1 MRGFEYAQRTLVRGG
16 LVALGVVLLMGLGS
30 ALYGVTA
37 VQQVVEPMGIDLR
50 TPRILHTTFASAW
63 IVLVGM
69 SACVGWL
76 GEQGP
81 LGRGEKLALGGA
93 LTLFGAA
100 GLGVLATVPLG
111 LVSGREYL
119 GFHPLLAVPILLGWL
134 LLAGVF
140 FRRALPGLFGRPVY
154 VLMWAVGFVFF
165 VVTFCEQYAWLLPE
179 VFNDPIVDR
188 RLQWKA
194 TGTLVGAVNLFVYGT
209 ALYLGEKLGTDP
221 DVARSPRAFALF
233 ALGLLNSFTNF
244 AHHTYHLPQSHTVK
258 WIAFVVSM
266 SEVLVLF
273 VVLHGIVKQLSLS
286 GGAARLLLVASKW
299 WTAAIIASAVL
310 LSIPPLNAL
319 VHGTWVVPG
328 HAMGAMIGI
337 DSMVLLAFVA
347 WRLGETSPLRAHIL
361 LLNIALF
368 GFVAWLHIA
377 GLADGM
383 ARIDADP
390 AAITAFAYRP
400 AWLRTWL
407 YPVLAV
413 LGTGTALGLAALWWR
428 WMPKAWSGRLS
439 PGEPRS

>member
-1 MRGFEYAQRTLVRGG
+1 MKGMDFAATTLLRGG

-30 ALYGVTA
+30 ALYGVPA
-37 VQQVVEPMGIDLR
+37 VHQLVEPAGLDLR
-50 TPRILHTTFASAW
+50 TPRVLHTTFASAW
-63 IVLVGM
+63 LVLVGLG
-69 SACVGWL
+69 ACMTWL

-81 LGRGEKLALGGA
+81 ITPRERWAVGLALVGFAVAGA
-93 LTLFGAA
+93 
-100 GLGVLATVPLG
+100 GVLSTVPLG
-111 LVSGREYL
+111 IVSGREYL
-119 GFHPLLAVPILLGWL
+119 GFHPSLAIPMLGSWL

-140 FRRALPGLFGRPVY
+140 FRRALPGLLTRPVY

-165 VVTFCEQYAWLLPE
+165 VVTFCEQYAWLVPQ
-179 VFNDPIVDR
+179 VFDDPIVDR

-194 TGTLVGAVNLFVYGT
+194 TGTLVGAINLFVYGT

-221 DVARSPRAFALF
+221 DVARSPKAFALF
-233 ALGLLNSFTNF
+233 AVGLLNSFTNF

-266 SEVLVLF
+266 TEVLVLF
-273 VVLHGIVKQLSLS
+273 VVLHGVVRQLSVS
-286 GGAARLLLVASKW
+286 GSAARLLLASSKW
-299 WTAAIIASAVL
+299 WTAVIIASAVL

-347 WRLGETSPLRAHIL
+347 WRVGETAQLRMRIL
-361 LLNIALF
+361 LLNVALL
-368 GFVAWLHIA
+368 GFVAWLHVA
-377 GLADGM
+377 GVADGV

-400 AWLRTWL
+400 EWLRAWL
-407 YPVLAV
+407 YPLLA
-413 LGTGTALGLAALWWR
+413 LFGTVTAVGLAALWAR
-428 WMPKAWSGRLS
+428 WLPRAFEGRLA
-439 PGEPRS
+439 P